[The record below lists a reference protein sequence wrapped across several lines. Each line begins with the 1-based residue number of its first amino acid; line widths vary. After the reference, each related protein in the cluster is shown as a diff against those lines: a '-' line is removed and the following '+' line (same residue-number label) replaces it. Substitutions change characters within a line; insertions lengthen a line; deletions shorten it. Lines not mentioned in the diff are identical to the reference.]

1 MPLGDRSSRPGKT
14 LDEVGVQLGVTRERV
29 RQIELQALKKCR
41 QWCDEQGLK
50 LEDLVRDATVRM
62 SSQDGCE
69 QTRAGIDRADK
80 NPRGGLNG
88 RVFRF

>member
-41 QWCDEQGLK
+41 QWCDEQGWTLD
-50 LEDLVRDATVRM
+50 DLMREAAVRM
-62 SSQDGCE
+62 SRQDGGA
-69 QTRAGIDRADK
+69 QTRAGIDRAE
-80 NPRGGLNG
+80 
-88 RVFRF
+88 